1 MSQPVAASN
10 EPQIFSPRTI
20 IAVVLVGLFA
30 FSAFI
35 TLLAYAPDL
44 QRDFRCRSNV
54 YSRCAIGFAG
64 LAALVREAGAPSLI
78 SRTQLP
84 RGAGEGLLIVTPE
97 ARDPKDADKRPLDV
111 GGLGFQG
118 PILVVLPKWE
128 AQPDPAHLTWGRKV
142 GLVDEA
148 AMPHEGPL
156 DVVTVARRAG
166 PSRSRLTGAD
176 GTAFA
181 GQVLTPGPIE
191 SLQTLSADN
200 WTPVLTDDAGNV
212 VLAEA
217 RATPPTRLFVL
228 ADPDLLNTLG
238 LANPDTFG
246 AAVAVVRSLHAGDGP
261 VIFDVTLDGYKTER
275 SPLKL
280 MFDPPFLAVTLCLVA
295 ALALAALQTLYR
307 FGAVRRAER
316 AIALGKEALTDNS
329 AQLIRLARREP
340 RMAPRYAQLTRNAA
354 ARAVAA
360 PRDLTGDALTEFLDR
375 LGAQRGAADTL
386 SALAAEAERV
396 NTRAALTGL
405 AARLY
410 RWRLEMTRERR

>member
-1 MSQPVAASN
+1 
-10 EPQIFSPRTI
+10 
-20 IAVVLVGLFA
+20 VVLVAVFA

-54 YSRCAIGFAG
+54 YSKCAIGFAG
-64 LAALVREAGAPSLI
+64 LAALAREGGAPTLI

-84 RGAGEGLLIVTPE
+84 RGAGQGLLIVTPE
-97 ARDPKDADKRPLDV
+97 ARDPRDADKRPLDI
-111 GGLGFQG
+111 GGLGFSG
-118 PILVVLPKWE
+118 PILVVLPKWQ
-128 AQPDPAHLTWGRKV
+128 ALPDPTHPTWGRNL
-142 GLVDEA
+142 GPVDEA

-156 DVVTVARRAG
+156 DVVTVTRRAG
-166 PSRSRLTGAD
+166 LSRSRLTGAD
-176 GTAFA
+176 GTDFA
-181 GQVLTPGPIE
+181 GQVLTPGPID

-200 WTPVLTDDAGNV
+200 WTPLLTDDAGNV

-217 RATPPTRLFVL
+217 RATPPARLFVL
-228 ADPDLLNTLG
+228 SDPDLLNTQG
-238 LANPDTFG
+238 LANPGTLG
-246 AAVAVVRSLHAGDGP
+246 AAVAILRTLRVGDGP
-261 VIFDVTLDGYKTER
+261 VIFDVTLDGYKTAR

-280 MFDPPFLAVTLCLVA
+280 MFDPPFLGVTLCLVA
-295 ALALAALQTLYR
+295 ALALAVLQTLYR
-307 FGAVRRAER
+307 FGAVRPAER

-360 PRDLTGDALTEFLDR
+360 PRELTGEALTDFLDR
-375 LGAQRGAADTL
+375 LGAQRGAADSL

-396 NTRAALTGL
+396 TTRAGLAGL